1 MTFWWKL
8 PACVSDA
15 SVTIDDILYCT
26 VRNVRGFLNSEKL
39 IEILKDRFK
48 TAFWRDLNIEHC
60 VVRDAFD
67 DAFIE
72 CKYDCDGRDVRGIE

>member
-1 MTFWWKL
+1 ML
-8 PACVSDA
+8 QSR
-15 SVTIDDILYCT
+15 DDILYCT
-26 VRNVRGFLNSEKL
+26 VRVRNVRGFLNSEKL